1 MEVAMTILKDIMT
14 TNVETVT
21 IQDDVYKA
29 ATIMKKSDVG
39 SVPVVDE
46 HKHVIGMVTDRDIVI
61 RGIAEKRSVSF
72 TINDVMTKNVVSG
85 KPEMTVDDAA
95 KLMAEHQIR
104 RLPVI
109 ENNRLV
115 GIVAL
120 GDLAVRNIHVNE
132 AGEALSQISE
142 QTNYH

>member
-1 MEVAMTILKDIMT
+1 MTNLKEIMT

-21 IQDDVYKA
+21 LQDNVYEA
-29 ATIMKKSDVG
+29 ATIMKNSNVG

-46 HKHVIGMVTDRDIVI
+46 HKHVIGVVTDRDIVI
-61 RGIAEKRSVSF
+61 RGIAEKRSGSF
-72 TINDVMTKNVVSG
+72 AINDVMTKNVVSG
-85 KPEMTVDDAA
+85 KPDMTVDDAA

-104 RLPVI
+104 RLPVV
-109 ENNRLV
+109 ENNQLV